1 MDIAAILAAS
11 DALAARIEREGLTS
25 IPAADLLLKLIT
37 SES

>member
-1 MDIAAILAAS
+1 MDIAAILAAC
-11 DALAARIEREGLTS
+11 DVLAARIEREGLTS